1 MKFNKILDVTESD
14 APFVQAGYEREN
26 NQMLQYD
33 DSDLTMQEDYD
44 NDGYEGEMEDDD
56 RSEQD
61 FQEHLE
67 HDLAIIHP
75 ESAGMMDDWKCAEI
89 KVDEIVSDP
98 NEQQQRQY
106 DLSHGDSDSSID
118 SFFKPEAD
126 QNVQLISDD
135 ALAAIRRNNYDFTT
149 ITRVHDDEWSCF
161 NYFSYHQSYLKN

>member
-14 APFVQAGYEREN
+14 SPFVQTGCEREN

-33 DSDLTMQEDYD
+33 DSDLTLHDDYD
-44 NDGYEGEMEDDD
+44 NDGYEEEIEDDD

-67 HDLAIIHP
+67 RDLAIIHP

-89 KVDEIVSDP
+89 KVDEIVSDQS
-98 NEQQQRQY
+98 EQRQY

-135 ALAAIRRNNYDFTT
+135 ALAAIRHNYDFTT
-149 ITRVHDDEWSCF
+149 ITRVHVDE
-161 NYFSYHQSYLKN
+161 

>member
-14 APFVQAGYEREN
+14 SPFVQSGCEREN

-33 DSDLTMQEDYD
+33 DSDLTLHEHNDDFD
-44 NDGYEGEMEDDD
+44 NDGYEGEIEDDD

-61 FQEHLE
+61 LQEHLE

-98 NEQQQRQY
+98 NEQRQY
-106 DLSHGDSDSSID
+106 DLSHGESDSSID

-135 ALAAIRRNNYDFTT
+135 ALAAIRRNNHDFTT
-149 ITRVHDDEWSCF
+149 ITRVHDE
-161 NYFSYHQSYLKN
+161 